1 MSLWHLAARNV
12 WQNRGRYLA
21 YLGSAAFAV
30 MIYFLYS
37 ALIYHPD
44 LQSGYRGAR
53 FAVKGMEAAAVV
65 IAVST
70 FLFLLYSN
78 SAFIRSRMKEFGLLS
93 LLGFSRR
100 QLVGLILVESLLVGA
115 VAVASGIGL
124 GLLFLKLFFLAVSAL
139 LGLTQSDQIPLYAGT
154 PVWISTILV
163 FGSFFVVVSVASLAT
178 VLRRNVIDLVRAGRQ
193 PKGNPTFSRWQTVL
207 GLVLVIGGY
216 AWACVPRPALV
227 VLGVIPVTVMVSV
240 GTYLLIHAGSIAL
253 LSWLHRRE
261 RFFYRP
267 GPFLTISQM
276 VYKLQDNYR
285 VLSAVA
291 ILVAVIL
298 TAVGTAYTM
307 YVMVLQDTINL
318 SPQALQIVQRGSV
331 EPSATV
337 AKVAAVLRRH
347 GVTGMQYR
355 ELVTWTATLRSTP
368 PGEGQQDQGQGQ
380 GQHPSQDRPL
390 PDRPGRA
397 QARDEITVR
406 PIPYSFY
413 ASVARPQGE
422 QFTLEQTGTAIRVY
436 PYFIRREYRIT
447 LQPVTRYLMVPPSE
461 PERRQTLDSYMT
473 LQVIPDQTGRLLNNL
488 PEGDDLLVLDDA
500 TFTRLLQQ
508 IPPTERVHI
517 AMWNGK
523 AWKDRTLERA
533 VAELHTLFPTGGP
546 VHVTAAVE
554 GYRSSL
560 GTFGVLLF
568 IGVFVSL
575 VFFAACFSLLYSRL
589 FTEIE
594 DDRRYLWQLGRVGVS
609 RRELRSLS
617 LRQAAVIFF
626 VPFLVGLLHSTF
638 AMQALGTLTGRTVL
652 QYGWLVA
659 FGYLLLYSLAFTTT
673 AGFYWRS
680 LHAGLTGGS

>member
-37 ALIYHPD
+37 ALIYHPE

-53 FAVKGMEAAAVV
+53 FAVEGMRAAAVV
-65 IAVST
+65 VAVST

-100 QLVGLILVESLLVGA
+100 QLVRLILAESLIVGTF
-115 VAVASGIGL
+115 AVASGLGL

-139 LGLTQSDQIPLYAGT
+139 LGLTESEQIPLYAGT
-154 PVWISTILV
+154 PVWVSTILV
-163 FGSFFVVVSVASLAT
+163 FGSFFVVVSLASLGT
-178 VLRRNVIDLVRAGRQ
+178 VLRRNIIDLVRAGRQ
-193 PKGNPTFSRWQTVL
+193 PRGSPTFSRWLAIL
-207 GLVLVIGGY
+207 GLLLVVGGY
-216 AWACVPRPALV
+216 VWASIPRPIV
-227 VLGVIPVTVMVSV
+227 VISGVIPVTAMVSV
-240 GTYLLIHAGSIAL
+240 GTYFLIREGSIAL

-261 RFFYRP
+261 AFFYRP
-267 GPFLTISQM
+267 VPFLTVSQL

-285 VLSAVA
+285 VLSAVS

-307 YVMVLQDTINL
+307 YVMVLQDTVD
-318 SPQALQIVQRGSV
+318 SYPQAIQVVQRGSV

-337 AKVAAVLRRH
+337 AQVEAVLRKH
-347 GVTGMQYR
+347 GVTGMHYR
-355 ELVTWTATLRSTP
+355 ELLTWTASLRSEP
-368 PGEGQQDQGQGQ
+368 PGEDYQGQNQGQGQ
-380 GQHPSQDRPL
+380 GQGSQEAGRPN
-390 PDRPGRA
+390 
-397 QARDEITVR
+397 EIAIT

-413 ASVARPQGE
+413 ASVERPQGE
-422 QFTLEQTGTAIRVY
+422 RFQLDRPGMAIRVY
-436 PYFIRREYRIT
+436 PFIIRKQYRT
-447 LQPVTRYLMVPPSE
+447 SPQPVTRYLVIPASGAGLGQA
-461 PERRQTLDSYMT
+461 RNNYITLE
-473 LQVIPDQTGRLLNNL
+473 VIPDQSGRLLNQL
-488 PEGDDLLVLDDA
+488 PEGNNLLVLDDGDFA
-500 TFTRLLQQ
+500 SLLQ
-508 IPPTERVHI
+508 RVPAAQRIHI

-523 AWKDRTLERA
+523 AWKDRAVERA
-533 VAELHTLFPTGGP
+533 VAELRTLFPAGGP
-546 VHVTAAVE
+546 VQITAAVE
-554 GYRSSL
+554 GYRASL
-560 GTFGVLLF
+560 STMGVVLF

-594 DDRRYLWQLGRVGVS
+594 DDRRYLWQLARVGVS
-609 RRELRSLS
+609 GRELRRLA
-617 LRQAAVIFF
+617 LQQAAIIFF
-626 VPFLVGLLHSTF
+626 IPFLAGLLHSTF
-638 AMQALGTLTGRTVL
+638 AMQALGTLTGRMVL

-659 FGYLLLYSLAFTTT
+659 CGYLLLYGLAFAAT

-680 LHAGLTGGS
+680 LHTGLSGRMGRELAV